1 MIRNKMGHLLNRT
14 VSATYWNSCDAGQF
28 NWLWP
33 RLPSRAWT
41 VSWTN
46 GPSPIENFLPIL
58 TRLDDPIRGRL
69 IPAEFMRQIRFIA
82 MTLLSAGTAVLLTT
96 AIVGLRA
103 QGPNGGRMTEALFT
117 ALDTD
122 KDGTLTRPELESGFN
137 SWFTAWDTTQSGTL
151 AQPEILAGISALLPA
166 PPAVK
171 PGQAN
176 TFNPAGNSTPVAV
189 SQAAV
194 DAMMA
199 ALPTTPGQR
208 PMHERRLLVM
218 AHTGAGGFV
227 HASIPLAAKAVE
239 ALGNQGGLWTTTVS
253 YDAADINTENLKKYD
268 AIFLDSTTACFLDD
282 PDPAV
287 TAARRAAFLNFVRG
301 GKGVAGIHAA
311 TDSYHTDCLAS
322 EAAAKSGAP
331 GLDFGAL
338 VLASRLVT
346 AADKDN
352 DGTVSKQEWTA
363 LADDWFQKLDTGK
376 AGKVTRADFVAHF
389 NSLLPPPDMHRL
401 NVESKPVQQWPEFN
415 KLIGGYF
422 KFHWPDPQA
431 IEVKIDDPNSPL
443 TAMFHGKEFEIHDET
458 YTFVQESF
466 SRRNVHVLT
475 SIDYD
480 KMSAADKAKESHP
493 RTDGDY
499 ALSYIRREGKGR
511 VFYEGHGHSD
521 RVYAMTPMLEHLR
534 AGIQYALG
542 DLKADDSPSVK

>member
-1 MIRNKMGHLLNRT
+1 
-14 VSATYWNSCDAGQF
+14 
-28 NWLWP
+28 
-33 RLPSRAWT
+33 
-41 VSWTN
+41 
-46 GPSPIENFLPIL
+46 
-58 TRLDDPIRGRL
+58 
-69 IPAEFMRQIRFIA
+69 MRQIEWIG
-82 MTLLSAGTAVLLTT
+82 TLCISAGAAALLATGI
-96 AIVGLRA
+96 ASLRA
-103 QGPNGGRMTEALFT
+103 RGQEGARNAQALFT

-137 SWFTAWDTTQSGTL
+137 SWFTAWDTTHSGTL
-151 AQPEILAGISALLPA
+151 TQPQILAGISKVLPA

-176 TFNPAGNSTPVAV
+176 TFNPAGNSTPIAV
-189 SQAAV
+189 PQAGV

-199 ALPTTPGQR
+199 ALPTTPGAK
-208 PMHERRLLVM
+208 PMHQRRLLVL

-239 ALGNQGGLWTTTVS
+239 ALGNQGGLWTTTVT
-253 YDAADINTENLKKYD
+253 YNAADINADNLKKYD

-287 TAARRAAFLNFVRG
+287 TAARRAAFLNFVRS

-322 EAAAKSGAP
+322 EAAVKSGSP
-331 GLDFGAL
+331 GRNIGAL
-338 VLASRLVT
+338 VLIARLFE
-346 AADKDN
+346 AADKDS
-352 DGTVSKQEWTA
+352 DGTVSPKEWTGV
-363 LADDWFQKLDTGK
+363 ADDWFRKLDTGNT
-376 AGKVTRADFVAHF
+376 GKVTRADFVAHF
-389 NSLLPPPDMHRL
+389 NSLLPPPDMRRL
-401 NVESKPVQQWPEFN
+401 GLESKPVLQWPEFN

-422 KFHWPDPQA
+422 KFHWPDPQL
-431 IEVKIDDPNSPL
+431 IYVKIDDPNSPL

-458 YTFVQESF
+458 YTFEQDSF

-475 SIDYD
+475 SIDYS
-480 KMSAADKAKESHP
+480 KMSAADKAKEVNP
-493 RTDGDY
+493 RSDHDY

-521 RVYAMTPMLEHLR
+521 RVYAMTPMLEHIR

>member
-1 MIRNKMGHLLNRT
+1 
-14 VSATYWNSCDAGQF
+14 
-28 NWLWP
+28 
-33 RLPSRAWT
+33 
-41 VSWTN
+41 
-46 GPSPIENFLPIL
+46 
-58 TRLDDPIRGRL
+58 
-69 IPAEFMRQIRFIA
+69 MRQTGFIG
-82 MTLLSAGTAVLLTT
+82 MTCIWAGAAVLLATGI
-96 AIVGLRA
+96 ASLRA
-103 QGPNGGRMTEALFT
+103 QGPDGARTAQALFT

-122 KDGTLTRPELESGFN
+122 NDGTLTRPELESGFN
-137 SWFTAWDTTQSGTL
+137 AWFTAWDNTHSGTL
-151 AQPEILAGISALLPA
+151 TQPQILAGISKVLPA

-176 TFNPAGNSTPVAV
+176 TFNPAGNSTPIAV
-189 SQAAV
+189 PQGAV
-194 DAMMA
+194 DAMTA
-199 ALPTTPGQR
+199 ALPTTPGVK
-208 PMHERRLLVM
+208 PMHQRRLLVM
-218 AHTGAGGFV
+218 AHTGPGGFV

-253 YDAADINTENLKKYD
+253 YDAADINISNLKKYD

-282 PDPAV
+282 PDPSV

-322 EAAAKSGAP
+322 EAAAKSG
-331 GLDFGAL
+331 GLNRAAV
-338 VLASRLVT
+338 VLTARFVT

-352 DGTVSKQEWTA
+352 DDTVSRQEWTA
-363 LADDWFQKLDTGK
+363 VADDWFQKLDTGNT
-376 AGKVTRADFVAHF
+376 GKVTRADFVAHF
-389 NSLLPPPDMHRL
+389 NSLLPPPNARL
-401 NVESKPVQQWPEFN
+401 PGLESKPVLQWPEFN
-415 KLIGGYF
+415 TLIGGYF
-422 KFHWPDPQA
+422 KFHWSDPQL
-431 IEVKIDDPNSPL
+431 IYVKIDDPNSPL

-458 YTFVQESF
+458 YTFEQESF

-480 KMSAADKAKESHP
+480 KMSAEDKAKEARP
-493 RTDGDY
+493 RSDADY

>member
-1 MIRNKMGHLLNRT
+1 MLDRDLLQIAKPVKTN
-14 VSATYWNSCDAGQF
+14 
-28 NWLWP
+28 WP
-33 RLPSRAWT
+33 RLEDR
-41 VSWTN
+41 
-46 GPSPIENFLPIL
+46 
-58 TRLDDPIRGRL
+58 IRGTL
-69 IPAEFMRQIRFIA
+69 TATEIMRHNRFIA
-82 MTLLSAGTAVLLTT
+82 TTCISTGAAVLL
-96 AIVGLRA
+96 AFGIVGLRA
-103 QGPNGGRMTEALFT
+103 QGPRGGQTAQALFT
-117 ALDTD
+117 SLDTHRA
-122 KDGTLTRPELESGFN
+122 GTLTRPELESGFN
-137 SWFTAWDTTQSGTL
+137 SWFTSWDNTKSGTL
-151 AQPEILAGISALLPA
+151 TQSQISDGLSKLLPA

-176 TFNPAGNSTPVAV
+176 TFNPEGNSTPIPV

-199 ALPTTPGQR
+199 ALPTTPGAK
-208 PMHERRLLVM
+208 PLHKRRVLVL

-239 ALGNQGGLWTTTVS
+239 ALGNRGGLWTTTVT
-253 YDAADINTENLKKYD
+253 YNAADINTENLKKYD

-282 PDPAV
+282 TNPAV
-287 TAARRAAFLNFVRG
+287 TAARRAAFLAFVRG
-301 GKGVAGIHAA
+301 GKGIAGIHAA

-331 GLDFGAL
+331 GRNIGAL

-346 AADKDN
+346 AADKNHD
-352 DGTVSKQEWTA
+352 DTVSRQEWDA
-363 LADDWFQKLDTGK
+363 LAAAWFQKLDTGNT
-376 AGKVTRADFVAHF
+376 GKITRADFVEHF
-389 NSLLPPPDMHRL
+389 NSLLPPPEMRHL
-401 NVESKPVQQWPEFN
+401 GLESKPVLQWTAFN

-422 KFHWPDPQA
+422 KFHWPDPQL
-431 IEVKIDDPNSPL
+431 ITVKIDDPNSPL

-458 YTFVQESF
+458 YTFAQDSF
-466 SRRNVHVLT
+466 SRKNVHVLT
-475 SIDYD
+475 SIDYAR
-480 KMSAADKAKESHP
+480 MSATDKAKEVNP

-521 RVYAMTPMLEHLR
+521 RVYAMTPMLEHIR